1 MLTLPKFSFGVG
13 DRFTREGRA
22 QIRAFEL
29 LKRDGANVAPVWNK
43 SFREHGIV
51 GTRPDSVR
59 EEADA
64 AVRAAGWKG
73 PHFVDADHINLKNVD
88 DFIAASDFFTLDV
101 ADYVG
106 KPDSGAAAFAKRH
119 AGPGGGGVRV
129 DLPGGIPPIQAVPA
143 DVEKAA
149 AKFLAAVREA
159 GKIYR
164 RVESIKGA
172 GNFVTEVSMDETDQ
186 AQSPTELYFILA
198 MVAEEGIP
206 AQTIAPKFTGR
217 FNKGVDYVG
226 DLEGFAREFASDV
239 AVAAAA
245 AKAFGLPPGLKLSV
259 HSGSDKFSI
268 YPAIR
273 RACSTFGAGVHVK
286 TAGTTWLEE
295 VGALA
300 AAGGEGLAAAKGIY
314 AEAHAHY
321 DELAAPYAAVID
333 IDPAKLPGPD
343 EAAGW
348 PAEKFAAA
356 LRHDPENPE
365 YNRSF
370 RQLLHVGFKIAAK
383 MGRRYYDLLERYADP
398 IGQAVTDN
406 LYRRHMRP
414 LFLG

>member
-1 MLTLPKFSFGVG
+1 MLILPQFSFGVG

-29 LKRDGANVAPVWNK
+29 LGRDGAEVAPVWNK

-88 DFIAASDFFTLDV
+88 DFIVASDFFTLDV

-106 KPDSGAAAFAKRH
+106 KSDPDAAAFANRH
-119 AGPGGGGVRV
+119 AGPGGSGVRV
-129 DLPGGIPPIQAVPA
+129 DLPGGLPPIQAGPA
-143 DVEKAA
+143 DIEKAA

-164 RVESIKGA
+164 RIESIKGA

-226 DLEGFAREFASDV
+226 DLEGFAREFESDV

-245 AKAFGLPPGLKLSV
+245 AKAFGLPSGLKLSV

-273 RACSTFGAGVHVK
+273 RACRTFDAGVHVK

-300 AAGGEGLAAAKGIY
+300 AAGGEGLAAAKEIY
-314 AEAHAHY
+314 AEAHAQY
-321 DELAAPYAAVID
+321 NELAAPYAAVID
-333 IDPAKLPGPD
+333 IDPAKLPMPD

-348 PAEKFAAA
+348 PAGKFAAA

-398 IGQAVTDN
+398 VEQAVTDN

-414 LFLG
+414 LFLD